1 MSDNELIEE
10 VQDTEDNSQEQVAE
24 DSIENQDESPE
35 ELDEFKADG
44 EDSEVADPVV
54 TKNNKRKA
62 DKTAGDKSPPK
73 LTKAGIMSD
82 MLAKAS
88 GMNKA
93 SLTAGYDAFIG
104 SQKTQSEDKGRPAD
118 KSVSDTPSSNK
129 VGTPGQ
135 GISVK
140 EDVEEIFSGDN
151 LPEDLQE
158 RATVVFEAAVNA
170 KIIELNEINKESYE
184 TKLTEEVKRI
194 EEETG
199 KKVEEYVDYVAD
211 TWLDENK
218 VEIENQLK
226 VEMAE
231 SFMNGVQQLFIE
243 HNVELP
249 EGKSNVIGELEAKVK
264 ELESQ
269 LNEEV
274 NAKIE
279 LSKELE
285 DSSVQNA
292 FATATSDLTDTQVDK
307 LKGLSEALDYENS
320 EDYSKKLSMLKESY
334 FAQTAV
340 ASDESAE
347 DDEPVDI
354 GDESVSTPVLQESIA
369 AYSKAISRTVRK

>member
-1 MSDNELIEE
+1 
-10 VQDTEDNSQEQVAE
+10 
-24 DSIENQDESPE
+24 
-35 ELDEFKADG
+35 
-44 EDSEVADPVV
+44 
-54 TKNNKRKA
+54 
-62 DKTAGDKSPPK
+62 
-73 LTKAGIMSD
+73 
-82 MLAKAS
+82 
-88 GMNKA
+88 
-93 SLTAGYDAFIG
+93 
-104 SQKTQSEDKGRPAD
+104 
-118 KSVSDTPSSNK
+118 
-129 VGTPGQ
+129 
-135 GISVK
+135 
-140 EDVEEIFSGDN
+140 
-151 LPEDLQE
+151 
-158 RATVVFEAAVNA
+158 
-170 KIIELNEINKESYE
+170 
-184 TKLTEEVKRI
+184 EVKRI